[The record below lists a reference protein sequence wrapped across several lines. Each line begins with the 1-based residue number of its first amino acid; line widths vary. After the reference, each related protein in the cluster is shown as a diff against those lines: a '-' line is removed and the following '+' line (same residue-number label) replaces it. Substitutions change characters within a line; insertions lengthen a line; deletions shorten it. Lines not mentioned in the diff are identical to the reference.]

1 MAERSFA
8 KEVESLRKSAGE
20 VFEGEGILAVVKG
33 LLQSGVGYISGYQ
46 GAPVSHA
53 IDVLDDAGEILD
65 ELDVHVEFSGN
76 EAISAAM
83 LGASINYPVRG
94 AAIFKST
101 VGTNVA
107 SDALSNLASAGVTGG
122 AMLILGEDYGD
133 GSAIIQERSYAFALK
148 SQVWLL
154 DPRPNLESMVDLIE
168 QGFELSEASGTP
180 VMLQLRIRAC
190 HVTGSFVA
198 RDNRRSLGKE
208 TKEALTPKF
217 DFAKVCLPPA
227 TYAQEVEKFERRT
240 PAAKAFIRANRL
252 NEMFPGDIGEVGIVT
267 LGGHYN
273 GVLRALQ
280 ILDLAELTGR
290 SRIPIYCLNVA
301 YPLVEEEVQEF
312 CAGKRAVLVIEEGQ
326 PAYIED
332 TISGIL
338 QRAGMQTSV
347 VGKQVFPKWGEYKGD
362 VLLDGVTR
370 FVEGALPSE
379 LDIAVLARPSQN
391 IRDLKER
398 AAELLG
404 ARIDRRPPTFCT
416 GCPERPVM
424 TALKLV
430 ERDVGK
436 FHVSADIGCHTM
448 STLAPFNMGSTV
460 LGYGL
465 GLAASTGVSPIMEK
479 PVVTLMG
486 DGGFWHSGLSNGI
499 VNHVANGNDGVL
511 VILKNGYSAATGHQA
526 IPSTTPLQDSRGS
539 SANASCM
546 DIAGTLKGFGL
557 KWVKTI
563 DSYHLSAMVKTLKEA
578 LASTAPGLKVIIAD
592 GECEL
597 ARSRRLKPIRRK
609 KLAAGKRVAQARF
622 NVDDAVCT
630 GDHSCIR
637 LSGCPSLTIKES
649 SDPLKKDPVAA
660 VVESC
665 VGCGHCG
672 EVAHAAILCPS
683 FYKTEVVRNAGW
695 FERAM
700 SRARRWVIETSQGWA

>member
-8 KEVESLRKSAGE
+8 KEVGALRKAAGE
-20 VFEGEGILAVVKG
+20 EFEGEGVLAVVKG
-33 LLQSGVGYISGYQ
+33 LLQSGVSYIGGYQ
-46 GAPVSHA
+46 GAPISHA
-53 IDVLDDAGEILD
+53 IDVLKDAQDILD
-65 ELDVHVEFSGN
+65 ELGVHVEFSGN
-76 EAISAAM
+76 EAIAAAM

-94 AAIFKST
+94 AALFKST

-122 AMLILGEDYGD
+122 TMLILGEDYGD

-154 DPRPNLESMVDLIE
+154 DPRPNLDTIVRMIE
-168 QGFELSEASGTP
+168 RGFDLSEASSTP

-198 RDNRRSLGKE
+198 RDNRPGRGKGPGG
-208 TKEALTPKF
+208 AVTPTF

-227 TYAQEVEKFERRT
+227 TYGQEIDKFERRM
-240 PAAKAFIRANRL
+240 PAAKAFIHANRL
-252 NEMFPGDIGEVGIVT
+252 NEIFPGDLQEIGIIT
-267 LGGHYN
+267 LGGHCN
-273 GVLRALQ
+273 GVVRALQ
-280 ILDLAELTGR
+280 LQGLADLAGN
-290 SRIPIYCLNVA
+290 SRVPIYCLNVA
-301 YPLVEEEVQEF
+301 YPLVEQEVVEF
-312 CAGKRAVLVIEEGQ
+312 CAGKRAILVVEEGQ
-326 PAYIED
+326 PAYLED
-332 TISGIL
+332 AIGGIL
-338 QRAGMQTSV
+338 RRADLQTTI
-347 VGKQVFPKWGEYKGD
+347 VGKQVFPAHGEYKGD
-362 VLLDGVTR
+362 VLLDGITK
-370 FVEGALPSE
+370 FLEGSVPTA
-379 LDIAVLARPSQN
+379 LDIAAVARPSAYVH
-391 IRDLKER
+391 DLKAR
-398 AAELLG
+398 AGELLG
-404 ARIDRRPPTFCT
+404 MQVGRRLPSFCT

-465 GLAASTGVSPIMEK
+465 GLAASTGVAPVMDK

-486 DGGFWHSGLSNGI
+486 DGGFWHSGLSNGV

-511 VILKNGYSAATGHQA
+511 VILKNGYSAATGHQT
-526 IPSTTPLQDSRGS
+526 IPSTPEQDGLDSPR
-539 SANASCM
+539 M
-546 DIAGTLKGFGL
+546 DIAGALKAL
-557 KWVKTI
+557 NVKWVKTLR
-563 DSYHLSAMVKTLKEA
+563 SYDLSRMVATLRKA
-578 LASTAPGLKVIIAD
+578 LATSTPGLKVIIAD
-592 GECEL
+592 GECQL
-597 ARSRRLKPIRRK
+597 ARSRRMKPIDRK
-609 KLAAGKRVAQARF
+609 KLAAGERVTQAKF
-622 NVDDAVCT
+622 NVDDEVCT

-637 LSGCPSLTIKES
+637 LSGCPSLTIKDS
-649 SDPLKKDPVAA
+649 VDPLKKDPVAT

-695 FERAM
+695 FERLKA
-700 SRARRWVIETSQGWA
+700 RGRRWVIETTQGWT